1 MYPSSSPNIFF
12 FLNIFFE
19 STDVKPRTSEADVSA
34 VFILLF
40 AVKINKIIPAITKK
54 TITVKKKLSILVFYN
69 FVTTIANM
77 NKIVQV
83 VATPLVTFPLIL
95 IGMNAI
101 IYQIAGKKI
110 GKIWGATTAIWFILA
125 AIYVW

>member
-1 MYPSSSPNIFF
+1 
-12 FLNIFFE
+12 
-19 STDVKPRTSEADVSA
+19 
-34 VFILLF
+34 
-40 AVKINKIIPAITKK
+40 
-54 TITVKKKLSILVFYN
+54 
-69 FVTTIANM
+69 M

-110 GKIWGATTAIWFILA
+110 GKIWGTTTAIWFILA

>member
-1 MYPSSSPNIFF
+1 MQMSVFSST
-12 FLNIFFE
+12 L
-19 STDVKPRTSEADVSA
+19 VK
-34 VFILLF
+34 
-40 AVKINKIIPAITKK
+40 
-54 TITVKKKLSILVFYN
+54 
-69 FVTTIANM
+69 M
-77 NKIVQV
+77 NKLVEV

-95 IGMNAI
+95 TGMNAI